1 MDESLLEPF
10 IEFERLIIAGDFRA
24 QCVLANA
31 GSEHT
36 PLSALCVLGH
46 WCRQD

>member
-1 MDESLLEPF
+1 MLEPF

-31 GSEHT
+31 GSEHN
-36 PLSALCVLGH
+36 PLSGVVRFWGIGAA
-46 WCRQD
+46 RAS